1 MKTTFVDAML
11 HATELTRAQN
21 LLEATRQIQI
31 AVRGASPP
39 DERRTGALLLDAPSS
54 FSRSEANLES
64 SHAPAKRNP
73 LARVRRPLR
82 ETVELLRKAKLP
94 GAPSKRR
101 VQPTIPKGAAYLS
114 RNFSCAA
121 GSRDYKI
128 FLPSRLEK
136 HAPLIVMLHGC
147 TQGPDDFSVGTRMN
161 DLAEESGFIVV
172 YPEQTT
178 SANNAGCW
186 NWFNHGDQIRD
197 MGEPSIIA
205 GITRSVIAEYDVDPS
220 RVFIAGLSA
229 GGAMTVVMGATYPEL
244 YAATGVHSGLAFGAA
259 TDVISAFAA
268 MRGSA
273 PRAAA
278 DARSGMDAVRTIVF
292 HGTADHTVHPSNG
305 ELIFTEVRSSIAD
318 AGRISCTEDER
329 DGRMFR
335 RTIVADATGIP
346 LVEHWEVCGLGH
358 AWSGGDSRG
367 SYTDVYGPNASRE
380 MVRFFLE
387 RQPSD

>member
-11 HATELTRAQN
+11 RATELTRAQN

-31 AVRGASPP
+31 AVRGASPH
-39 DERRTGALLLDAPSS
+39 DERPTGALLLEAPSS
-54 FSRSEANLES
+54 FSRSEANLEG
-64 SHAPAKRNP
+64 SHAPVQGTP

-82 ETVELLRKAKLP
+82 ETVELLRNAKLP
-94 GAPSKRR
+94 GAPSRRR
-101 VQPTIPKGAAYLS
+101 VRPTIPEGAAYLS
-114 RNFSCAA
+114 RNFSGAA

-128 FLPSRLEK
+128 FLPNRLEK

-147 TQGPDDFSVGTRMN
+147 TQGPDDFAVGTRMN
-161 DLAEESGFIVV
+161 DLAGESGFIVV

-178 SANNAGCW
+178 RANNAGCW
-186 NWFNHGDQIRD
+186 NWFNHEDQIRD

-205 GITRSVIAEYDVDPS
+205 GITRSVIAEYAVDPS
-220 RVFIAGLSA
+220 RIFIAGLSA
-229 GGAMTVVMGATYPEL
+229 GGAMAVVMGATYPEL
-244 YAATGVHSGLAFGAA
+244 YAAAGVHSGLAFGAA

-273 PRAAA
+273 PKA
-278 DARSGMDAVRTIVF
+278 DTRSMTHTVRTIVF

-305 ELIFTEVRSSIAD
+305 DRIFSDVHSSIAN
-318 AGRISCTEDER
+318 GEKISFAEDER
-329 DGRMFR
+329 GGRMFR
-335 RTIVADATGIP
+335 RTIVADAAGIP
-346 LVEHWEVCGLGH
+346 LVEHWEVQGLGH

-367 SYTDVYGPNASRE
+367 SYTDVHGPNASRE

-387 RQPSD
+387 WRPSD

>member
-11 HATELTRAQN
+11 RATELTRAQN
-21 LLEATRQIQI
+21 LLEATRQIQA
-31 AVRGASPP
+31 AVRGASPH
-39 DERRTGALLLDAPSS
+39 DERPTGALLLEAPSS
-54 FSRSEANLES
+54 FSRSEASSES
-64 SHAPAKRNP
+64 SHAPAQRNP

-82 ETVELLRKAKLP
+82 ETIELLRKAKLP
-94 GAPSKRR
+94 GAPSRRR
-101 VQPTIPKGAAYLS
+101 VRPTIPEGAAHLS

-128 FLPSRLEK
+128 FLPSRLEE

-147 TQGPDDFSVGTRMN
+147 TQGPGDFAVGTRMN
-161 DLAEESGFIVV
+161 DLAEEGGFIVV
-172 YPEQTT
+172 YPEQAA

-205 GITRSVIAEYDVDPS
+205 GMTRSVIAEYAVDAS

-229 GGAMTVVMGATYPEL
+229 GGAMAVVMGATYPEL

-273 PRAAA
+273 PRV
-278 DARSGMDAVRTIVF
+278 DTRSMKDAVRTIVF
-292 HGTADHTVHPSNG
+292 HGTADTTVHPSNG
-305 ELIFTEVRSSIAD
+305 ELIFSDAHSSIAD
-318 AGRISCTEDER
+318 GEKISSAEEER
-329 DGRMFR
+329 GGRMFR
-335 RTIVADATGIP
+335 RTIVADAAGIP
-346 LVEHWEVCGLGH
+346 LVEHWEVRGLGH

-367 SYTDVYGPNASRE
+367 SYTDVHGPNASRE